1 VERAVR
7 WGSMPLEA
15 WLEDVIKE
23 VGVLD
28 NLRETLGLKT
38 SSNGNTDE
46 GNSDDES

>member
-1 VERAVR
+1 
-7 WGSMPLEA
+7 MPLEA

-38 SSNGNTDE
+38 SSNGNSE
-46 GNSDDES
+46 GNSEYES